1 MNYPNAYSIFQKYF
15 ITCNV
20 LGYLLVTVHLPLAL
34 EVGGSL
40 NVDKMSSTHPNSI
53 FSVAMSYMRKKD
65 DMGKYPF

>member
-1 MNYPNAYSIFQKYF
+1 M
-15 ITCNV
+15 
-20 LGYLLVTVHLPLAL
+20 TVHLPLAL